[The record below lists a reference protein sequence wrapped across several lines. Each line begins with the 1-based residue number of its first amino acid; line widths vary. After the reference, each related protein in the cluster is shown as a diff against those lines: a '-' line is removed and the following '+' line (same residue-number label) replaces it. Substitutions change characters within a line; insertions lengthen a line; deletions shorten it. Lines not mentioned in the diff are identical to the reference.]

1 MYGILMLLPQSDA
14 FNLVRYEA
22 MQENGNNADIV
33 MEEKL
38 ETCSYCYYWASQHVF
53 ALSHCQIET

>member
-1 MYGILMLLPQSDA
+1 MLLPQSDA